1 MRIEVRVAELQAS
14 NPNQDDQDDAFH
26 KDSDAD
32 SPFLS
37 HFAAVDHIDIG
48 GATRDSSPGEA
59 FNIFGSV
66 VTMKIFKLEAN
77 YHSDD
82 DEVRFGEGGR
92 LLDDFDYSYD
102 TPTK

>member
-37 HFAAVDHIDIG
+37 HFAAGDHIDIG

-59 FNIFGSV
+59 FNIFGRV
-66 VTMKIFKLEAN
+66 VMMKIFKVEAN
-77 YHSDD
+77 YPSDY
-82 DEVRFGEGGR
+82 DEV
-92 LLDDFDYSYD
+92 
-102 TPTK
+102 

>member
-32 SPFLS
+32 SPCLS
-37 HFAAVDHIDIG
+37 HFAAGDHIDIG

-59 FNIFGSV
+59 FNIFGRV
-66 VTMKIFKLEAN
+66 AMMKIFKLEAN

-82 DEVRFGEGGR
+82 DEV
-92 LLDDFDYSYD
+92 
-102 TPTK
+102 

>member
-1 MRIEVRVAELQAS
+1 MWIEVWVAELQAS

-32 SPFLS
+32 SPCLS
-37 HFAAVDHIDIG
+37 HFAAGDHIDIG

-59 FNIFGSV
+59 FHIFGRV
-66 VTMKIFKLEAN
+66 AMMKIFKLKGN

-82 DEVRFGEGGR
+82 D
-92 LLDDFDYSYD
+92 
-102 TPTK
+102 TPDK

>member
-37 HFAAVDHIDIG
+37 HFAAGDHIDIG

-59 FNIFGSV
+59 FNIFGRV
-66 VTMKIFKLEAN
+66 VMMKIFKVEASN
-77 YHSDD
+77 HSDD
-82 DEVRFGEGGR
+82 VEV
-92 LLDDFDYSYD
+92 
-102 TPTK
+102 

>member
-37 HFAAVDHIDIG
+37 HFAAGDHINIG

-59 FNIFGSV
+59 FNIFGRV
-66 VTMKIFKLEAN
+66 AMMKIFKLEAN

-82 DEVRFGEGGR
+82 DEV
-92 LLDDFDYSYD
+92 
-102 TPTK
+102 

>member
-1 MRIEVRVAELQAS
+1 MWIEVWVAELQAS

-32 SPFLS
+32 SPCLS
-37 HFAAVDHIDIG
+37 HFAAGDHIDIG

-59 FNIFGSV
+59 FHIFGRV
-66 VTMKIFKLEAN
+66 VMMKIFKLEAN
-77 YHSDD
+77 SDD
-82 DEVRFGEGGR
+82 GEVRFGEGGR

-102 TPTK
+102 TPDK

>member
-32 SPFLS
+32 SPCLS
-37 HFAAVDHIDIG
+37 HFAAGDHIDIG

-59 FNIFGSV
+59 FNIFGRV
-66 VTMKIFKLEAN
+66 VMMKIFKVEAN
-77 YHSDD
+77 NHSDD
-82 DEVRFGEGGR
+82 VEV
-92 LLDDFDYSYD
+92 
-102 TPTK
+102 

>member
-37 HFAAVDHIDIG
+37 HFAAGDHIDIG

-59 FNIFGSV
+59 FNIFGRV
-66 VTMKIFKLEAN
+66 AMMKIFKLEAN

-82 DEVRFGEGGR
+82 DEV
-92 LLDDFDYSYD
+92 
-102 TPTK
+102 